1 MVFSGLPFLLTFGGP
16 ASEVETISH
25 TDTCQCT
32 PLRNRA
38 GSSTAQYNK
47 QGTLRICDIKNQE
60 REINKALET
69 FASTKLLY

>member
-1 MVFSGLPFLLTFGGP
+1 MFFSRLPFLLTFGGP

-32 PLRNRA
+32 PLRSRA
-38 GSSTAQYNK
+38 GSGAAQYNR
-47 QGTLRICDIKNQE
+47 QGTLKICDIKNRE
-60 REINKALET
+60 REINKALKT